1 MTIPLFKPYFGGHL
15 CYYGNGKS
23 WKNARPLHFGYS
35 SKHSIRK
42 KWRKATF
49 SFWLQGGGGGQI
61 SPLMHVAQSLFNEAE
76 SFKVPMSSNYMK
88 LFELVPEVQKKTVT
102 LISKRFAY
110 A

>member
-1 MTIPLFKPYFGGHL
+1 
-15 CYYGNGKS
+15 
-23 WKNARPLHFGYS
+23 
-35 SKHSIRK
+35 
-42 KWRKATF
+42 
-49 SFWLQGGGGGQI
+49 
-61 SPLMHVAQSLFNEAE
+61 MHVAQSLFNEAE